1 MLFIKYICLVIFA
14 IIIILFT
21 VGYASQPI
29 MNANVNFTAN
39 VNNINQQI
47 QGQLPANQQMN
58 FLNGQQVPQIP
69 KAPDNIQL
77 ATEKLN
83 LIMFIDK
90 IGIINN
96 DKTTYMKYGEV
107 DSTLGTVFS
116 IFKYLCIGVSLII
129 AVGMTLSIFRLKFIS
144 KLVMILALII
154 MIFITICLIIIY
166 STNYLKDAINSL
178 LQSQNIADINVSNTN
193 IKYELGGWLMSI
205 SSLLMFV
212 NYTIYVF
219 LA

>member
-29 MNANVNFTAN
+29 MNANINFTAN

-47 QGQLPANQQMN
+47 QGQLPIAQR
-58 FLNGQQVPQIP
+58 QQVPAVP
-69 KAPDNIQL
+69 NNVEL
-77 ATEKLN
+77 ANEKLN
-83 LIMFIDK
+83 ITMFIDK
-90 IGIINN
+90 IGIFNN

-107 DSTLGTVFS
+107 DSTLGS
-116 IFKYLCIGVSLII
+116 IFTAFKYLCIGVSLII
-129 AVGMTLSIFRLKFIS
+129 AIGMTLSIFRLKFIS

-205 SSLLMFV
+205 ASLLMFV